1 MIFLLTFRKGTGSQ
15 QMTSGYLNQQL
26 QLPAIQEI
34 NLDLT
39 TLGHLQGER

>member
-1 MIFLLTFRKGTGSQ
+1 M
-15 QMTSGYLNQQL
+15 YLNQQL

-34 NLDLT
+34 NLELT